1 MLMAEVASL
10 MTALFADHASAECA
24 YASLAARG
32 YTPADVRLHMSSD
45 TRDRLLATAVSR
57 RERDGAIA
65 ALVTALVGRRVPE
78 ERAVRYDEAVREGG
92 IVMGVVPKNV
102 GDAAQLQVEWEA
114 AGATQLICPLLD
126 GRSAA

>member
-1 MLMAEVASL
+1 MAEVASL
-10 MTALFADHASAECA
+10 MTALFADHASAEWA

-78 ERAVRYDEAVREGG
+78 ERAVRYDEAVRAGG

-102 GDAAQLQVEWEA
+102 GDAEQLQAEWKD